1 MYQDFFLQVIY
12 YEKKYYCLY
21 NYEMRRDR
29 NIHLQKEERTHQGY
43 FFLQKIYHV
52 NNNCL
57 LNIMG
62 ETFITGGRE
71 K

>member
-1 MYQDFFLQVIY
+1 
-12 YEKKYYCLY
+12 
-21 NYEMRRDR
+21 MRRDR

-52 NNNCL
+52 NNNCS

-62 ETFITGGRE
+62 ETLQEVGRSE
-71 K
+71 IVTKNLR

>member
-1 MYQDFFLQVIY
+1 
-12 YEKKYYCLY
+12 
-21 NYEMRRDR
+21 MRRDR
-29 NIHLQKEERTHQGY
+29 NIHLQKEERAYQGY
-43 FFLQKIYHV
+43 FFLQMIYHV
-52 NNNCL
+52 NNNCS